1 MILHTGCKNIRIHL
15 YYIDF
20 RHMQLFSAW
29 VWKEAE
35 TLLLQHLR
43 AAHYGGRKSQDNLH
57 WFVTDSP
64 EASCHWHHQ
73 CSPAQGHT
81 ISSEDGHSPP
91 ANLNLPGD
99 VSHHWRQAGGQRRI
113 HQLVIGNNL
122 QVLEVT
128 MSHNFVKLLI
138 KHTWKYEHHRIQAN
152 LWNRE
157 APL

>member
-1 MILHTGCKNIRIHL
+1 MERSSNAATAAPQNCPLWWEKVTGH
-15 YYIDF
+15 
-20 RHMQLFSAW
+20 
-29 VWKEAE
+29 
-35 TLLLQHLR
+35 
-43 AAHYGGRKSQDNLH
+43 LH

-64 EASCHWHHQ
+64 EADCHWHHQ

-81 ISSEDGHSPP
+81 ISSEYGHSPP

-113 HQLVIGNNL
+113 HQLFIGNNL

-138 KHTWKYEHHRIQAN
+138 KHTWKYEHHHIQAN
-152 LWNRE
+152 HWSTE